1 MKKILTWKRIILA
14 LLVAVI
20 AVGITV
26 WRSHLPSTE
35 DEDTVYMRQA
45 YAMKA
50 LASLLTDTAKLPE
63 DKELA
68 SVEENAPWYEPYAQ
82 YLYSRGYW
90 EEAVHTEPANT
101 PSGTEGT
108 GQESGSAAAGGQSE
122 SRPISADSDQTSGQT
137 NAANSGH
144 TDVSASGQETVPAAL
159 DLTWELLTWGQVRRI
174 AEELSRDGRLDGRPL
189 LTGEAATGEWDEKF
203 VSEEDWWDFFE
214 VVVEA
219 LKCEHY
225 QIIELTIYGTDK
237 TVDITAGRMATSE
250 GRIRYSGFEMEDYID
265 KSVEVR
271 LLGSELLEVLNVTS
285 TTVTYENVWLLGSTP
300 DGVSVF
306 MEGFSR
312 EFPVQALEGDYQDV
326 LGDLTLEQGQLT
338 KISVKRERIAGK
350 VLAVTSDYIEIQGYG
365 KVPLAEAARVYK
377 IFDEVEL
384 KRLAD
389 IVVGYSVHEFIV
401 ADGQICGALALDNIE
416 VENIRVLISNNGFEG
431 SGHAQVSLVCD
442 GPMRITIDNQTT
454 EWAAGSEFTVTP
466 ESAELTKGR
475 ILVEAEEEIR
485 ITSLERS
492 YGVPSYRGSLELDLA
507 DGKIL
512 VVNEV
517 GLEDYLCRVVPSEM
531 PAGHGLEALKAQA
544 VCARSY
550 AYNQIR
556 ANACRSQGA
565 HVDDT
570 TKYQVYNNSD
580 LKEVCTQAVME
591 TAGRVLSYGGEVI
604 TAYYS
609 STTCGSS
616 TDTEIWG
623 STTEEYPYLIGRM
636 LSLSEEQPD
645 LRDEET
651 FRAFIKNPDYET
663 FDTEFAWYR
672 WNLYADLTTL
682 SNAVNASLARLGEE
696 GSPYVLVLNEEGEF
710 AQQPISGLG
719 AVTSMTVTARGA
731 GGIVSEMR
739 IEGTEATI
747 LLLRQGN
754 VRSYLGSRDYVIAK
768 KDGSTVDGM
777 ASIPSAFICL
787 EEVREGENLTGY
799 QIYGGG
805 YGHGVGMSQNGA
817 KTMAAQG
824 MDCAA
829 ILQFFYPGT
838 DLKSIYED

>member
-1 MKKILTWKRIILA
+1 MKKILTWKKMILA
-14 LLVAVI
+14 LLIAVL
-20 AVGITV
+20 AVGIAL

-50 LASLLTDTAKLPE
+50 IASLLTETAKLPE
-63 DKELA
+63 DQKLA
-68 SVEENAPWYEPYAQ
+68 AAEENAVWYEPYAQ

-90 EEAVHTEPANT
+90 LASERTAPPE
-101 PSGTEGT
+101 
-108 GQESGSAAAGGQSE
+108 SAAAGE
-122 SRPISADSDQTSGQT
+122 E
-137 NAANSGH
+137 
-144 TDVSASGQETVPAAL
+144 ETLPKPEEP
-159 DLTWELLTWGQVRRI
+159 DLSWELLTWGQVRRI
-174 AEELSRDGRLDGRPL
+174 AEELSREGRLDGRPL
-189 LTGEAATGEWDEKF
+189 LTGEAASGGWDDRF
-203 VSEEDWWDFFE
+203 VPEEEWWDFYE
-214 VVVEA
+214 LAVKA
-219 LKCEHY
+219 LKCESY
-225 QIIELTIYGTDK
+225 RIAELTVYGTDK
-237 TVDITAGRMATSE
+237 TVEIAEGRTATSE
-250 GRIRYSGFEMEDYID
+250 GRLRYAGFEMEGYID
-265 KSVEVR
+265 KTIEVR

-285 TTVTYENVWLLGSTP
+285 TTVTYENVWLQGSTAE
-300 DGVSVF
+300 GISVF
-306 MEGFSR
+306 MEGFTRVFSAG
-312 EFPVQALEGDYQDV
+312 ALEGDYQDV

-338 KISVKRERIAGK
+338 RISVKRERIAGK
-350 VLAVTSDYIEIQGYG
+350 VLAVSSDYIEVQGYG
-365 KVPLAEAARVYK
+365 RVPLAEAARVYK
-377 IFDEVEL
+377 LYDGVEL

-401 ADGQICGALALDNIE
+401 ADGQICGALALDTIE

-431 SGHAQVSLVCD
+431 SGHDHVSLACD
-442 GPMRITIDNQTT
+442 GPMRVTIDNQTS
-454 EWAAGSEFTVTP
+454 EWAAGSEFSVTP
-466 ESAELTKGR
+466 ESEELAKGR
-475 ILVEAEEEIR
+475 IVIEADEEIR

-492 YGVPSYRGSLELDLA
+492 YGVPAYRGSIELDLQ
-507 DGKIL
+507 DGAIL

-580 LKEVCTQAVME
+580 AKEVCTQAVME

-616 TDTEIWG
+616 TDTAIWG

-651 FRAFIKNPDYET
+651 FRAFIMNPDYAT

-682 SNAVNASLARLGEE
+682 SNAINASLSRLGEE
-696 GSPYVLVLNEEGEF
+696 GSPYVLVLDEEGQF
-710 AQQPISGLG
+710 VQQPISGLG
-719 AVTSMTVTARGA
+719 AVTSMAVTARGA

-754 VRSYLGSRDYVIAK
+754 VRSYLGSRDYVIHK

-805 YGHGVGMSQNGA
+805 YGHGVGMSQNAA

-838 DLKSIYED
+838 DLKSIYEG